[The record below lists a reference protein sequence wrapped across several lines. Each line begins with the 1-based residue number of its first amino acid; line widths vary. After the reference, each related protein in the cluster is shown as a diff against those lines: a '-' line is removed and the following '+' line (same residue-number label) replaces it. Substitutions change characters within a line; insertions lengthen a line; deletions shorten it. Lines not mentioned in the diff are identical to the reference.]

1 MIDRNHRLVLT
12 KQSALLGISRGSVYY
27 EPAPVPDADLAL
39 MRRLDQLHL
48 EFPFASSR
56 MLRGLLAIE
65 GRKIGRRHVSTL
77 MRRMGIQAIY
87 RRPNTS
93 KPAPGH
99 RLYPYLLRGL
109 MIDHPNHVW
118 AIDITYIPMA
128 RGFVYLA
135 AVMDWFARRIL
146 AWRLS
151 NTMEA
156 SFCIDA
162 VEEALAKHGCPQI
175 FNTDQ
180 GSQFTSAEFTSVLI
194 NNGISISMDGKGA
207 WRDNVFVERVSTI
220 ALAARRSGRVPRLA
234 GDTAGHAGRRDR
246 DARPTPAPCARG
258 WQRQPRVHKLSRG
271 RAVSR
276 TQPRWT

>member
-1 MIDRNHRLVLT
+1 MIDRNHRLALT

-39 MRRLDQLHL
+39 MRRLDELHL
-48 EFPFASSR
+48 EFPFAGSR
-56 MLRGLLAIE
+56 MLRGLLAAE
-65 GRKIGRRHVSTL
+65 GSKIGRRHVSTL
-77 MRRMGIQAIY
+77 MRRMGIEAIY

-99 RLYPYLLRGL
+99 RIYPYLLRGL
-109 MIDHPNHVW
+109 MIDHANHVW
-118 AIDITYIPMA
+118 ATDITYIPMA

-156 SFCIDA
+156 SFCVDA

-207 WRDNVFVERVSTI
+207 WRDNVFVERFWRTVKYEEVYLH
-220 ALAARRSGRVPRLA
+220 AYEDVGDARRSIARYIAFYNARRPHVALDGRTPDQAYFDPLPLR
-234 GDTAGHAGRRDR
+234 TAA
-246 DARPTPAPCARG
+246 
-258 WQRQPRVHKLSRG
+258 
-271 RAVSR
+271 
-276 TQPRWT
+276 